1 LHYRDW
7 KDELPAMV
15 NLAQRSRE
23 PELMD
28 QGGISFEEFHHCLQ
42 SLETINALTL
52 AYRPTLKWL
61 RPWLRAQQRLSI
73 LDAGSGGGDMLRR
86 IEKTARNKNLDL
98 IGVDL
103 NPWSKQSAQLA
114 SAHSSVRYATAD
126 IFHFQ
131 PERDIDIIIC
141 SLFAH
146 HLSDEQLID
155 FLRWMNARACKG
167 WFIND
172 LHRHPLPYHFIR
184 LSTHLLSRNRLV
196 RNDAAV
202 SVARSFTKDD
212 WRRLLQLAGIG
223 DRARIQWHFPFR
235 LCIACEK

>member
-1 LHYRDW
+1 MLYRDW
-7 KDELPAMV
+7 KDDAHPVM
-15 NLAQRSRE
+15 NLGQRSSE

-42 SLETINALTL
+42 SLETINGLTL
-52 AYRPTLKWL
+52 AYRPTLRWL
-61 RPWLRAQQRLSI
+61 RPWLNTRQRLSI

-86 IEKTARNKNLDL
+86 IEKKACNNNLDL

-103 NPWSKQSAQLA
+103 NPWSKQSALLC

-126 IFHFQ
+126 VFHFQ
-131 PERDIDIIIC
+131 PERDIDLIIC

-146 HLSDEQLID
+146 HLPDEQLVQ
-155 FLRWMNARACKG
+155 FLRWIDARARKG

-184 LSTHLLSRNRLV
+184 LGTQLLSRNRLI

-212 WRRLLQLAGIG
+212 WRRLLDEAEIG

-235 LCIACEK
+235 LCLACEK